1 MRTTDIF
8 KNRIPA
14 LTCLCAAA
22 VIGLAG
28 CVEKSD
34 PAGSAAVPA
43 KNDTAPAP
51 APATTSNANTASSAD
66 WVEGTPV
73 LTFSTP
79 VYAFGDM
86 LETETRQAEVEFTNT
101 GNGTLKIVDVKTTCG
116 CTAASLPKY
125 VYQPGES
132 GMMSVAFEP
141 TGPNEPN
148 QPQRKYVNVFSNAM
162 PAGESTKLMI
172 TANVMPFIDLEPR
185 MVTPGELP
193 LGKEHRSI
201 LKISSIDP
209 DFKVVDVQAESP
221 LIGIVRLPAEFDDFT
236 KKRYER
242 VEVVVPTN
250 APWGGLYSA
259 INITVRG
266 KTSPDAKPIEHTSKI
281 RFGAQLYGKLRAS
294 PRDRFGFGIK
304 PNETF
309 ERELI
314 LSRDDGQPFN
324 VLDHQLEA
332 GTLPSASVE
341 VKMISA
347 SSWSFTLKGRGGSI
361 PMNYNGRI
369 IVSTDV
375 PGEEQIELPIFGV
388 VRE

>member
-1 MRTTDIF
+1 MRTTTIF
-8 KNRIPA
+8 KTRILA
-14 LTCLCAAA
+14 LAGLSVAS
-22 VIGLAG
+22 VIALAG
-28 CVEKSD
+28 CIEKSD
-34 PAGSAAVPA
+34 PAGSAVPA
-43 KNDTAPAP
+43 KNEQPSTTATNTNSTAG
-51 APATTSNANTASSAD
+51 TS
-66 WVEGTPV
+66 WVDGTPI
-73 LTFSTP
+73 LTFSRP

-86 LETETRQAEVEFTNT
+86 LETETRQAEIGFTNT
-101 GNGTLKIVDVKTTCG
+101 GDGTLKITEVKTTCG

-125 VYQPGES
+125 IYQPGES
-132 GMMSVAFEP
+132 GMMSVSFEP

-172 TANVMPFIDLEPR
+172 TANVMPFIELEPR

-193 LGKEHRSI
+193 LGEEHRSV

-209 DFKVVDVQAESP
+209 DFKLVDVKAESP
-221 LIGIVRLPAEFDDFT
+221 LIGIVRMPAEFDDFT

-242 VEVVVPTN
+242 VQVVVPAN

-259 INITVRG
+259 IDITVRG
-266 KTSPDAKPIEHTSKI
+266 KTSPDAEPIEHTSKI

-304 PNETF
+304 PNESF
-309 ERELI
+309 DRELI
-314 LSRDDGQPFN
+314 LSREDGEPFN
-324 VLDHQLEA
+324 VLNHHLEA
-332 GTLPSASVE
+332 GSLPNASVE
-341 VKMISA
+341 VKKISPN
-347 SSWSFTLKGRGGSI
+347 SWSFTLTGTGGPI
-361 PMNYNGRI
+361 PMNYNGR
-369 IVSTDV
+369 VVVRTDV